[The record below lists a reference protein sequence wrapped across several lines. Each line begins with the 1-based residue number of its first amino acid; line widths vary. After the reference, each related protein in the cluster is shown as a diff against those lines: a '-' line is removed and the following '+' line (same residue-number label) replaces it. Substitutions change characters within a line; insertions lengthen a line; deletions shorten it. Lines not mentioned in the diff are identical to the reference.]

1 MTFLPWIVSRFT
13 NIQVKNADEK
23 NKEAFI
29 QNRHNLP
36 KSWGSTTD
44 LPMQPV
50 WLMSIAYLATEI
62 VWLINIEIYNAYF
75 TMCHNIVVVLE
86 KQCRTTL
93 IISRAKP
100 VELDLKF
107 CKHLSSTL
115 DVTNFEA
122 WEKEDSSLQF
132 FMMLFHPLLYLL
144 EIFKKRSL

>member
-1 MTFLPWIVSRFT
+1 MTFLPWIVLCFT
-13 NIQVKNADEK
+13 NIWVKHADEK

-44 LPMQPV
+44 LPMQPI
-50 WLMSIAYLATEI
+50 WLMSVVATE

-75 TMCHNIVVVLE
+75 TMCHNIFVVLE

-93 IISRAKP
+93 TISRAKP
-100 VELDLKF
+100 VDLDLKF
-107 CKHLSSTL
+107 CKHLSLTL

-122 WEKEDSSLQF
+122 RRKENSPLQF
-132 FMMLFHPLLYLL
+132 FMTSFHPLRYLL